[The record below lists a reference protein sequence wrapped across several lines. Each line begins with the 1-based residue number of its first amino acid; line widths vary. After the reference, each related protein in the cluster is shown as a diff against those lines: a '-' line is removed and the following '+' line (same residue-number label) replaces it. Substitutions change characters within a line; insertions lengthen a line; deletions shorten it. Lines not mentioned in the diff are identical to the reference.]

1 MSSDS
6 YVKEAIKNVK
16 KRLKE
21 NGLEYNKNLSDIKY
35 LAKNP
40 FESVEYRPKLD
51 TSMECNEYQVSFYH
65 KIIKVVRWFIE
76 IGRIDN

>member
-40 FESVEYRPKLD
+40 FESVEYRPKID
-51 TSMECNEYQVSFYH
+51 TSM
-65 KIIKVVRWFIE
+65 
-76 IGRIDN
+76 